1 MMSRENINMN
11 DNIVF
16 YCKDCGQMFYAGS
29 QEHMDD
35 GSADDVAY
43 YLRQGHKMMT
53 VDTATVRRDLN
64 GCQCK

>member
-1 MMSRENINMN
+1 MN

-29 QEHMDD
+29 QEFTDEESV
-35 GSADDVAY
+35 GEVAT
-43 YLRQGHKMMT
+43 YLSQGHKMRT
-53 VDTATVRRDLN
+53 VDTKTVKRDFN